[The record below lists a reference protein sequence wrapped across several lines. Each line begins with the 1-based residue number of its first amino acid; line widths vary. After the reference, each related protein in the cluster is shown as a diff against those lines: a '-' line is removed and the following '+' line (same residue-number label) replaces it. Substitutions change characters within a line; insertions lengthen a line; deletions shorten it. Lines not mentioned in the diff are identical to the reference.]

1 MLNQLK
7 NYLGFVKD
15 YEFANYLGIKPN
27 SLSSWYS
34 RNSFDAELI
43 YSKCDFLN
51 PGWLLTGEG
60 DMILQSDIN
69 QSNVRDPDYS
79 FMLEVLKIKDFEI
92 RKLSEELG
100 RLKEQLSEKAAK
112 KITRIFFQ
120 HYPPFI

>member
-7 NYLGFVKD
+7 DYLGFVKD

-100 RLKEQLSEKAAK
+100 RLKEQLRAK
-112 KITRIFFQ
+112 DEENNQDIFK

>member
-100 RLKEQLSEKAAK
+100 RLKEQLRAK
-112 KITRIFFQ
+112 DEENNQDIFQ